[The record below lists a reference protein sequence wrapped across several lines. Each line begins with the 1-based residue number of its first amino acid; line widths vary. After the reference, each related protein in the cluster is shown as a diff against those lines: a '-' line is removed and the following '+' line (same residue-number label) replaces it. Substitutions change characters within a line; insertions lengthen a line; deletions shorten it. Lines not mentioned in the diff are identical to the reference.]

1 VGGFSLYVKDR
12 KPVYEYNCFTADRY
26 RIAGPSPLPV
36 GPCTIRMEF
45 EYDGGGTGKGGTV
58 KLSVNGKEVATGRVD
73 KTEFMRFSADETFD
87 VGCDTGSP
95 VSNDYQSPFRF
106 TGRIKKVEL
115 ELQEEKLTPAEKAE
129 VRKAHA
135 AAEAARH

>member
-1 VGGFSLYVKDR
+1 
-12 KPVYEYNCFTADRY
+12 
-26 RIAGPSPLPV
+26 
-36 GPCTIRMEF
+36 MEF

-73 KTEFMRFSADETFD
+73 KTELMRFSADETFD